1 VGLCGGRRRHAS
13 HRCRD
18 ALVLSKAQVVV
29 DARDHSHDVWS
40 VANMITMIRLGLV
53 PVFLV
58 VFLGS
63 KSPNADLI
71 ACVIFVV
78 AAATDFLDGLVA
90 RSTHTVTELGTM
102 LDPVVDRALIVAA
115 VVGLFLAGRLPLWI
129 ALFFVARDAYLLAG
143 VIYLERHG
151 ARRPCV
157 NWAGKV
163 TTAVALVGFS
173 LLILGWP
180 MVPGPGLLA
189 NDPAWLPGLGS
200 TPAYLGIYL
209 MYLGVAF
216 SLAAAIQYTF
226 EARRSLAAARA
237 SSASAA

>member
-1 VGLCGGRRRHAS
+1 
-13 HRCRD
+13 
-18 ALVLSKAQVVV
+18 VVV
-29 DARDHSHDVWS
+29 DEHGRSADRGGETAPASDCPPERDHSHDVWS
-40 VANMITMIRLGLV
+40 VANMITMIRLVLV

-58 VFLGS
+58 VFLES

-71 ACVIFVV
+71 AFIIFAV
-78 AAATDFLDGLVA
+78 AALTDFLDGFVA
-90 RSTHTVTELGTM
+90 RSTHRVTELGKT

-115 VVGLFLAGRLPLWI
+115 VIGLFLTGRLPLWI

-143 VIYLERHG
+143 VIYLERHH
-151 ARRPCV
+151 ACRPAV
-157 NWAGKV
+157 NWAGKI
-163 TTAVALVGFS
+163 TTAVVLVGFS

-180 MVPGPGLLA
+180 VVPGLGLLP
-189 NDPAWLPGLGS
+189 NDPSWLPGSGS

-226 EARRSLAAARA
+226 EARRALSEARG
-237 SSASAA
+237 SSAPEA